1 MKFQKFSC
9 FKCTFRIF
17 SKYLN
22 ETTNKK
28 YSQQQVELSFKTG
41 DCVLVYGDMDED
53 GFYMGE
59 IDGVRGLV
67 PSNFL
72 ADADNMQS
80 TGLNSTQAQQRNNR
94 GRVQGPGPGARG
106 PPPPPRDGVMH
117 TGGQRPRKGNV
128 CDFTSFILSYDKHSF
143 FIFLLTV
150 FAEFLLKKYYC
161 NLSNEINVI

>member
-1 MKFQKFSC
+1 MESNIFQ
-9 FKCTFRIF
+9 I
-17 SKYLN
+17 N
-22 ETTNKK
+22 HETNNY

-72 ADADNMQS
+72 ADADTMQS
-80 TGLNSTQAQQRNNR
+80 TGLNSAQNQQRNNR

-117 TGGQRPRKGNV
+117 TGGPGQRPRKGNV
-128 CDFTSFILSYDKHSF
+128 CVFTSFILFYEKNYFYFTSWW
-143 FIFLLTV
+143 FLLIS
-150 FAEFLLKKYYC
+150 EL
-161 NLSNEINVI
+161 

>member
-1 MKFQKFSC
+1 
-9 FKCTFRIF
+9 
-17 SKYLN
+17 
-22 ETTNKK
+22 
-28 YSQQQVELSFKTG
+28 
-41 DCVLVYGDMDED
+41 MDED

-72 ADADNMQS
+72 ADADTMQS

-128 CDFTSFILSYDKHSF
+128 CAFISLLFPMRNILF
-143 FIFLLTV
+143 FYFSV
-150 FAEFLLKKYYC
+150 DGFC
-161 NLSNEINVI
+161 